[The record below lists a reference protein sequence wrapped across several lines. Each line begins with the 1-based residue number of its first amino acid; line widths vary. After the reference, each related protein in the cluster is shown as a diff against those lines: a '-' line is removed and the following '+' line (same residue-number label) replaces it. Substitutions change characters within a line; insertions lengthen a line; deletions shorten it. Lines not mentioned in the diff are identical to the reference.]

1 MVKKIVV
8 KLKKRKK
15 KGKKEKKTLSQ
26 TQKQSVVVNVNQ
38 PLKRM
43 YSRQRNFRPKNS
55 NMVTSRPML
64 LDNQSA
70 GQSAINNFQNVYGI
84 RLTALD
90 KKLNGITGNMSNLTN
105 VIQNLHTPPLV
116 PLRPASVLNKTKKKT
131 EKYDPDAILKTEKNE
146 KKAVRVFNKRFN
158 VKNITE
164 KTLEAARDTDR
175 AAEQL
180 KKDRLATNEKALL
193 ENLKADQYFQ
203 EEEEELTRPP
213 RQIRYGSKRK
223 TQYPRDIFELIKS
236 GELTEPDAIN
246 LPVSMEF
253 REKREKEQQIAL
265 DFGGGS

>member
-1 MVKKIVV
+1 MVKKIIV

-55 NMVTSRPML
+55 TMVTSRPML

-116 PLRPASVLNKTKKKT
+116 PLRPASVLNKKKT

-146 KKAVRVFNKRFN
+146 KEAVRVFKKRFN
-158 VKNITE
+158 VRNITE
-164 KTLEAARDTDR
+164 KTLQAAADTDR

-180 KKDRLATNEKALL
+180 KSDRLATNEKALF

-203 EEEEELTRPP
+203 EEELTRPP
-213 RQIRYGSKRK
+213 VKMRYGSKRQ
-223 TQYPRDIFELIKS
+223 TQYPRNIFDLIKS
-236 GELTEPDAIN
+236 GEITEPDAIK
-246 LPVSMEF
+246 LTASVEF
-253 REKREKEQQIAL
+253 REQREKEQQLAL
-265 DFGGGS
+265 DFGGGLE